1 MRHRQMAMLRKLG
14 LAVFTKICFQA
25 VTFYFLE
32 NRSASMT
39 GNFNHAAVTRSNNPP
54 WVWVALSLV
63 LCAHMAALAALLPQA
78 QSLPLEPIPE
88 PIMVSLLRTPQAAPQ
103 QPMAPV
109 TPIEKRQKP
118 VKRSVKKPISKPVV
132 PRITKTRMP
141 VAPPAAQTTPP
152 EAATSSASAEP
163 ETRSTNNKPAQR
175 TNKAAADTQPYQ
187 SPSFNAAYLNN
198 PAPHYPAVSRRLG
211 EQGLVLLRVQVTE
224 DGTAGSVELQTGSGS
239 SRLDQ
244 AALEAV
250 KKWQFVPAK
259 RGEQPVSASVVV
271 PVRFSIE
278 EG

>member
-1 MRHRQMAMLRKLG
+1 MAMLSKLG
-14 LAVFTKICFQA
+14 LAVFTKICFPVVA
-25 VTFYFLE
+25 NCYFLE
-32 NRSASMT
+32 SRPT
-39 GNFNHAAVTRSNNPP
+39 HTLGNIGHGRVMRINARAWVT
-54 WVWVALSLV
+54 LSLV
-63 LCAHMAALAALLPQA
+63 LCAHLAVFSALRPQS
-78 QSLPLEPIPE
+78 QCLSVETIPE
-88 PIMVSLLRTPQAAPQ
+88 PIMVSLLRTPQ

-109 TPIEKRQKP
+109 TPIEKMQKP

-132 PRITKTRMP
+132 PRITKTGMP

-163 ETRSTNNKPAQR
+163 ETQSTNNKPAQR
-175 TNKAAADTQPYQ
+175 TNKAAADAQTYQ

-259 RGEQPVSASVVV
+259 HGEQSVSASVVV
-271 PVRFSIE
+271 PIRFSIE